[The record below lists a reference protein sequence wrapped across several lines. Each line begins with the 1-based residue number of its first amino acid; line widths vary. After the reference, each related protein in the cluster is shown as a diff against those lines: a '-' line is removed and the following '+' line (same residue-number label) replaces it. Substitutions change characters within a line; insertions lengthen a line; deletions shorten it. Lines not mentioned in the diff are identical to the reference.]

1 MDRTVVAA
9 FDSQHDAE
17 RALEALVDA
26 GFSRTS
32 ARITSNTSGSDH
44 TSGVASTHG
53 REETLG
59 DKIASFFG
67 FGDDEEIY
75 SEAVRRGSC
84 VLTVDAADDA
94 EAERAQDVL
103 HRFGPVDLDE
113 RTQEWRGSG
122 WQSSRLAGTTTAD
135 DDAIGATYRSDALG
149 TRLENDTT
157 GTTHPTGT
165 TGTTHLTDTLGTTGT
180 RDERADTVIPVT
192 EERIEVGKREV
203 QRGGVRVITRTV
215 ERPVEATVS
224 LREEHATV
232 TRRPV
237 DRAVTDADQAF
248 RDQTIEVRESAEEAV
263 VGKTARVVEEVEV
276 GKRAEVHEETIHDT
290 VRKTDVEVEQLGS
303 QTRSDYTSGRED
315 RLVGGEDIVST
326 GTRSTGTWTGHER
339 RIGGQGHYSGPERRS
354 L

>member
-44 TSGVASTHG
+44 TSGVTSTHG

-84 VLTVDAADDA
+84 VLTVDAADET
-94 EAERAQDVL
+94 EADRAQDIL
-103 HRFGPVDLDE
+103 HRFSPVDLDE

-135 DDAIGATYRSDALG
+135 DDALGATYRSDALG
-149 TRLENDTT
+149 TRIEGD
-157 GTTHPTGT
+157 T
-165 TGTTHLTDTLGTTGT
+165 TGTTHLTDTAGATGA
-180 RDERADTVIPVT
+180 RDQRADTVIPVT

-276 GKRAEVHEETIHDT
+276 GKRSEVHEETIHDT

-303 QTRSDYTSGRED
+303 QARSDYGSGRED

-326 GTRSTGTWTGHER
+326 GTRSTGTYTGQER
-339 RIGGQGHYSGPERRS
+339 RVGGHNHYSGPERRS